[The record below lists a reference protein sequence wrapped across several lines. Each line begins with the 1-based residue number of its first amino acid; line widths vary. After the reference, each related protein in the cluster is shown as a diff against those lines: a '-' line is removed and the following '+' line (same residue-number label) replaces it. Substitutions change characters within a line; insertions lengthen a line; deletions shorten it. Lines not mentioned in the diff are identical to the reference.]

1 MIKQIFSC
9 APKVKLQKKEE
20 TIPLAL
26 ASVAFT
32 KDLRAKPSET
42 DAKKQQIQKK
52 EVKNKPKVVKL
63 SKKPVQKAPAIVK
76 RATLTLLE
84 DDFRKECNTP
94 KEQIELE

>member
-42 DAKKQQIQKK
+42 DAKKQQIQ
-52 EVKNKPKVVKL
+52 
-63 SKKPVQKAPAIVK
+63 QKAPAIVK